1 MEGSTGVRIQ
11 TEIDRHDDGSITL
24 HQSKYVDKLLRRF
37 MPEPPSG
44 LDVDK
49 VLPHSS
55 ALPKIID
62 AICND
67 PNRDPAN
74 PSHPELV
81 KPTQEKCGSLM
92 YLATN
97 TRPDIAY
104 PLNQICRCMANPT
117 PDLVREL
124 DRIFVYLHY
133 NRTIGLTYDA
143 KPTRLTA
150 SSDASWETRFSTSAW
165 LIHWQGAVISW
176 GSKKQ
181 NCVALSSCESEII
194 ALSEAAKEVVYF
206 RKLLKGIDSS
216 LVPEDRPTELVTDS
230 KAAHDLSYNPEH
242 HARSKHV
249 LRRHFYVRDT
259 VESFEITAPLVKTA
273 DNLADFPSKPLLAPR
288 YFELRDAIM
297 NIKGK
302 RSCANNV

>member
-1 MEGSTGVRIQ
+1 MVE
-11 TEIDRHDDGSITL
+11 
-24 HQSKYVDKLLRRF
+24 
-37 MPEPPSG
+37 
-44 LDVDK
+44 
-49 VLPHSS
+49 
-55 ALPKIID
+55 LPK
-62 AICND
+62 
-67 PNRDPAN
+67 
-74 PSHPELV
+74 S
-81 KPTQEKCGSLM
+81 TQL
-92 YLATN
+92 L
-97 TRPDIAY
+97 
-104 PLNQICRCMANPT
+104 
-117 PDLVREL
+117 
-124 DRIFVYLHY
+124 
-133 NRTIGLTYDA
+133 
-143 KPTRLTA
+143 
-150 SSDASWETRFSTSAW
+150 
-165 LIHWQGAVISW
+165 GAVLSW

-249 LRRHFYVRDT
+249 LRRHFYVRDA
-259 VESFEITAPLVKTA
+259 VESFEITVPLVKTA
-273 DNLADFPSKPLLAPR
+273 DNLADFLSKPLLSPH